1 MPASSV
7 AADQPVLRE
16 PQTADKDGAQGVP
29 KRGQALVAVVLALLI
44 VITAW
49 FTGGR
54 AGFDQIGQGGVNRQY
69 MPRVGDVA
77 PELLMIGP
85 EGTPVRLSEFRGQP
99 VWLNFWGSWCP
110 PCRAELPDVQAAYE
124 ELAPQG
130 VVLIALSIDQSRT
143 AATEYARANG
153 GTFPVYNVPSRALI
167 AEEYDLRNVPTHMFI
182 DASGVIQGMVAG
194 SLSEGAAIEYSEA
207 LLAGEPATLPGQ

>member
-1 MPASSV
+1 
-7 AADQPVLRE
+7 
-16 PQTADKDGAQGVP
+16 
-29 KRGQALVAVVLALLI
+29 
-44 VITAW
+44 
-49 FTGGR
+49 
-54 AGFDQIGQGGVNRQY
+54 
-69 MPRVGDVA
+69 
-77 PELLMIGP
+77 
-85 EGTPVRLSEFRGQP
+85 
-99 VWLNFWGSWCP
+99 
-110 PCRAELPDVQAAYE
+110 VQAAYE